1 MQSPGFFYFSC
12 AVAFLV
18 CIVEQ
23 SLSVF
28 MFYCAVILFRLV
40 FEVLYVSYFGPLWQ
54 ALILIR
60 FLIAVT
66 NSFCVLCSS

>member
-1 MQSPGFFYFSC
+1 MQSPGFFNFSC

-18 CIVEQ
+18 CIVEH

-40 FEVLYVSYFGPLWQ
+40 FEVLYVSYYGPLWQ

-66 NSFCVLCSS
+66 NLFFVLCSS

>member
-18 CIVEQ
+18 CIVE

-28 MFYCAVILFRLV
+28 MFYCTVILFRLV